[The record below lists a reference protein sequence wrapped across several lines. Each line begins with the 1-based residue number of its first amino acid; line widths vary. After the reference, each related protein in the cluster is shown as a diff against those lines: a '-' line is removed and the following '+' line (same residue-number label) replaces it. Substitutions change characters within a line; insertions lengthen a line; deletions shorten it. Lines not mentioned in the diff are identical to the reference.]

1 MKNKDAKEHEDTF
14 TALLLPQE
22 LYYLPG
28 ILKKNKIKNK
38 FAPKLPRR
46 CLRST

>member
-14 TALLLPQE
+14 TAFLLPQE

-28 ILKKNKIKNK
+28 ILKKKKK
-38 FAPKLPRR
+38 KK
-46 CLRST
+46 